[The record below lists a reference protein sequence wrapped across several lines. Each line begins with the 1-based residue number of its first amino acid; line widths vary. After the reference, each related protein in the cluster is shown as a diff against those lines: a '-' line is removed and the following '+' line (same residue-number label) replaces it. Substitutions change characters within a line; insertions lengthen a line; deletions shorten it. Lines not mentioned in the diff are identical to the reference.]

1 MVSTASTVVDSQAS
15 LSRCVILYS
24 RGLQIYLQKRISGS
38 PLDSLASKCQ
48 YFLLCPL
55 ILSPL
60 SLLPKHTGLC
70 CASWCELRLLMLL
83 PNDLPPLPS
92 SPAQGFPSLC
102 TSPVLLGMH
111 LRHLSASGTDAP
123 CPFSPGTWGS
133 ATTQETS
140 RRETY
145 RTENHGNCSDPEMT
159 PILQWDLR

>member
-1 MVSTASTVVDSQAS
+1 MSSFTHVVSRFTFKNESVGPPWTAWRPSAS
-15 LSRCVILYS
+15 IFSSANPV
-24 RGLQIYLQKRISGS
+24 
-38 PLDSLASKCQ
+38 CQ

-92 SPAQGFPSLC
+92 SPAQGSPSLC

-111 LRHLSASGTDAP
+111 LQHLSASGTDAP

-140 RRETY
+140 HRETY